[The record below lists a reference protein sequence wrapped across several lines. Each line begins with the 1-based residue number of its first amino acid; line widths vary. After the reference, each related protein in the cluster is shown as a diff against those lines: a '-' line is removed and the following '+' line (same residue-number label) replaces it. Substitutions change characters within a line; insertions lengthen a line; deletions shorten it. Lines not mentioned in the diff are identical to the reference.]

1 MTPEDIHK
9 ALEVVLDPE
18 IRRPITE
25 LDMVRG
31 VELTP
36 TGGAIITIALTIA
49 GCPMKGR
56 ISEDV
61 AAAARK
67 ARAIDVQ
74 VDLRVRTEEDRGILW
89 KKLRGGIEEPVM
101 PFSESGYVTRVFA
114 GASGKGGVGKSS
126 V

>member
-9 ALEVVLDPE
+9 ALEGVLDPE

-67 ARAIDVQ
+67 AGANDVQ
-74 VDLRVRTEEDRGILW
+74 RSEEHTSELQSRGQLVCRLLLA
-89 KKLRGGIEEPVM
+89 KQHE
-101 PFSESGYVTRVFA
+101 
-114 GASGKGGVGKSS
+114 
-126 V
+126 